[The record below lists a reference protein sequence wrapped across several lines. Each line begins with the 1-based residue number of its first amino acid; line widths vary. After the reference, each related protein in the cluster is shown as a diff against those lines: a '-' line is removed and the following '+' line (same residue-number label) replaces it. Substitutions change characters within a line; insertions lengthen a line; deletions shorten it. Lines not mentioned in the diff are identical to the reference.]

1 MARIVILGATGVVGR
16 EALRLALAD
25 VRVTQVVAPTRRA
38 LAIDHPKLENPV
50 VDFGRLPADAS
61 WWRCEGAICALGT
74 TMKKAGSREAFRKV
88 DFDAVLQG
96 AQAVRRHGARGF
108 ALVTAA
114 GSNARSPVF
123 YSRVKGEI
131 EQAVRDLGFV
141 SLTIA
146 RPSFIGGAREERRPA
161 ERAFLALLRAVDP
174 VLPRSMKMNPAPV
187 IAAALLEAVLAAT
200 PGVRVIRS
208 GELAG

>member
-1 MARIVILGATGVVGR
+1 MTSLLVLGATGVVGR

-25 VRVTQVVAPTRRA
+25 ARVTRVVAPTRRV

-50 VDFGRLPADAS
+50 VDFDALPTDAA
-61 WWRCEGAICALGT
+61 WWGCDGAICALGT
-74 TMKKAGSREAFRKV
+74 TMKKAGSREAFRRV
-88 DFDAVLQG
+88 DFDAVLES
-96 AQAVRRHGARGF
+96 AQALRRQGCRAF

-114 GSNARSPVF
+114 GSKARSPVF

-131 EQAVRDLGFV
+131 EQAVRDLGFA

-146 RPSFIGGAREERRPA
+146 RPSFIGGEREERRPA
-161 ERAFLALLRAVDP
+161 ERAFLALLRTLDP
-174 VLPRSMKMNPAPV
+174 VLPRAMKMNPAPV
-187 IAAALLEAVLAAT
+187 IAAALLEAVLAAQ

-208 GELAG
+208 AALAG